1 MPCFKRMILSSL
13 IGVVGYEA
21 TDSRGPP
28 YFDAKEERFG
38 GNSSIDIPL
47 RECNRKSIPSRTTI
61 SSSAVSDGSICPKML
76 LRPAN
81 KNCYLETPLKTML
94 AALVPPKLSFTWTS
108 SLGAFERAI
117 SEFRAYNSVD
127 LGRV

>member
-1 MPCFKRMILSSL
+1 MKQQTPEALLTLMP
-13 IGVVGYEA
+13 V
-21 TDSRGPP
+21 
-28 YFDAKEERFG
+28 KEESFG

-47 RECNRKSIPSRTTI
+47 RECNRESIPSRATI

-76 LRPAN
+76 LRLAN

-108 SLGAFERAI
+108 SLGAFERAF
-117 SEFRAYNSVD
+117 SEFKAYNSVD
-127 LGRV
+127 FGRV